1 MWKGLGLMPMYRVM
15 TDVVYSF
22 QVEAENQEDAEQ
34 AGWDWEDH
42 KYSVE
47 VNSIE
52 VEEVEE

>member
-1 MWKGLGLMPMYRVM
+1 MPTYRVM

-52 VEEVEE
+52 VEEVE